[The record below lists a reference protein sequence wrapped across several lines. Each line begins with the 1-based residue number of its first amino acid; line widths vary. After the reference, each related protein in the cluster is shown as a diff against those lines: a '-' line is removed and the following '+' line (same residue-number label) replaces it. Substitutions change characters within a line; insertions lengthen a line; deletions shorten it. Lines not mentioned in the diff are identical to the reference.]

1 MTGFRCAADGDHQV
15 PADRSLDVCC
25 QVVRTGACDP
35 ERTSI
40 NAYVRGDCQ
49 RSRQVPIEQPVRLP
63 SASVILEKSVISL
76 MPIFGYLTLTFHFP
90 PTSSTSYSYLKLL
103 HEMVKPSFLEN
114 AVNLLILEILEQL

>member
-1 MTGFRCAADGDHQV
+1 MADLRLSQV
-15 PADRSLDVCC
+15 
-25 QVVRTGACDP
+25 DP